1 MSACSAS
8 PVRWEGLSDRLI
20 QFSPSQTAPRTST
33 TAITAL
39 SWLVYTI
46 ASRVRND
53 KKYTFSLQHIK
64 LIKQINISWN
74 KRKKLAKSLRFR
86 VPSFAR
92 HFKSLKYLS
101 HLTFST
107 FEGFVD
113 HFLDALGFYFSSHI
127 WSLVIFGRI
136 SRLLTTV
143 RWGYFY
149 FISWHRK
156 TYFRKNKRLQILTSD
171 GRQCTRFLRGLVL
184 CFAKKNTP
192 ECKLFKWKCY
202 WNAKLREIFWKDFI
216 ARTGGTIQNLSNTR
230 LKDLQD

>member
-1 MSACSAS
+1 MRKMESSKITF
-8 PVRWEGLSDRLI
+8 WIRL
-20 QFSPSQTAPRTST
+20 FKA
-33 TAITAL
+33 
-39 SWLVYTI
+39 
-46 ASRVRND
+46 
-53 KKYTFSLQHIK
+53 
-64 LIKQINISWN
+64 
-74 KRKKLAKSLRFR
+74 
-86 VPSFAR
+86 FAR
-92 HFKSLKYLS
+92 QFKSLKYLS

-136 SRLLTTV
+136 SRLKTTV